1 MGTAWVTSTD
11 RPAAASASF
20 GDHLCH
26 HHPKILPMSPVAM
39 VPIWHR
45 GPPAERCH
53 QSVLP
58 PCPGHDTNILLLFM
72 ICFFWEEGQGEK
84 THQSQATN
92 LACPENAKVC
102 GLIYFSA
109 E

>member
-1 MGTAWVTSTD
+1 
-11 RPAAASASF
+11 
-20 GDHLCH
+20 
-26 HHPKILPMSPVAM
+26 
-39 VPIWHR
+39 
-45 GPPAERCH
+45 
-53 QSVLP
+53 
-58 PCPGHDTNILLLFM
+58 M

-92 LACPENAKVC
+92 IACPENVKVC

>member
-1 MGTAWVTSTD
+1 MGTAQVTSTD
-11 RPAAASASF
+11 PPAAASF
-20 GDHLCH
+20 GVTFVTAT
-26 HHPKILPMSPVAM
+26 PKILPTSPVAA

-53 QSVLP
+53 WSVLAL
-58 PCPGHDTNILLLFM
+58 CPGHDTNILLLFM